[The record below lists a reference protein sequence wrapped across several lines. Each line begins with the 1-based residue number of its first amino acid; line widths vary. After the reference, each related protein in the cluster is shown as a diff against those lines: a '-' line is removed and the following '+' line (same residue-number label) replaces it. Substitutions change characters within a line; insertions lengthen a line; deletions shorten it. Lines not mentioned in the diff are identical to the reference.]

1 VTKKPNTIDPR
12 DLGYVCLTE
21 FLASE
26 LPTPRTIIHPW
37 LYEGQVAMLHADA
50 GVGKT
55 WFGLTLAL
63 IASKHVSCFDY
74 SGPAVPVLYVDGEM
88 GRHDLHARMTK
99 LRDTLKVDLTA
110 GEPFKL
116 LARDLAH
123 EDHLHAFP
131 DLCDPTGQDLIC
143 DIAKDM
149 KAGLVVLDNYRT
161 LAQLEDENDAT
172 AFQSLNRFLKR
183 LARGRAVIGVHHN
196 NKHSKM
202 SGSTA
207 LETVLSHRF
216 NLVKSTPTVVGQ
228 ACFTLRLEKNRTGL
242 GADAVVPLK
251 CELGSDG
258 WSWSQD
264 NESRLDEFREAAER
278 LEFATQKEAGDRFG
292 VTDKTIRNWCVG
304 LRVRGDWKTDTWAE
318 LTGKAKELRAA
329 IANEAEVVPEPV
341 DDGPLEF

>member
-1 VTKKPNTIDPR
+1 VTKEPSTIDPKH
-12 DLGYVCLTE
+12 LGYFCLTE
-21 FLASE
+21 FLGTP
-26 LPTPRTIIHPW
+26 LPAPRTIIHPW

-63 IASKHVSCFDY
+63 IASKHVTCFDY
-74 SGPAVPVLYVDGEM
+74 SGPGVPVLYVDGEM

-99 LRDTLKVDLTA
+99 LRDTLKVDLSA

-131 DLCDPTGQDLIC
+131 DLCDPAGQDLIC
-143 DIAKDM
+143 RIAKDM
-149 KAGLVVLDNYRT
+149 DAGLVVLDNYRT

-172 AFQSLNRFLKR
+172 AFQNLNRFLKR

-196 NKHSKM
+196 NKHSRM

-216 NLVKSTPTVVGQ
+216 NLAKATPTSAGQ
-228 ACFTLRLEKNRTGL
+228 ACFSLRLEKNRTGL
-242 GADAVVPLK
+242 GGEAIVPLK
-251 CELGSDG
+251 CELGVDG
-258 WSWSQD
+258 WTWSQD
-264 NESRLDEFREAAER
+264 NESQREEFRVAAEA
-278 LEFATQKEAGDRFG
+278 FSFVNQKEAALRFG
-292 VTDKTIRNWCVG
+292 VTERTVRNWTKALVAAG
-304 LRVRGDWKTDTWAE
+304 AWKDGTWGE
-318 LTGKAKELRAA
+318 LTERAA
-329 IANEAEVVPEPV
+329 EIRAAESDQSDPVEQESPE
-341 DDGPLEF
+341 LF